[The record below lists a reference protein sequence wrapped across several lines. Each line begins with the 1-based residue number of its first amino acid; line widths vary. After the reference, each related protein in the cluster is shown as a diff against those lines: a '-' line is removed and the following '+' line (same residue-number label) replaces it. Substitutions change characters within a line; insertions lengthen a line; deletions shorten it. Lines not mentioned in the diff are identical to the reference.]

1 MFLYAR
7 GIVTAKNL
15 PHLTIDK
22 NSLLMRFFQINY
34 ACHYSFDFSNCNAEL
49 SWTSKVN
56 SWNNILSY
64 IRGKVSLSI
73 ALIYLLTLKKLKGH
87 KFNVRCFK
95 KLSSYLWDRAKQ
107 KIWPCVGC
115 RNDWRCHLLRILSK
129 PVSMKYFYFY
139 HCPPHFKAK
148 TLIQIMFYKCTI
160 SYQ

>member
-49 SWTSKVN
+49 SRTSKVN
-56 SWNNILSY
+56 SWNNILSD
-64 IRGKVSLSI
+64 IRGK
-73 ALIYLLTLKKLKGH
+73 GH
-87 KFNVRCFK
+87 NFNVRCFK

-129 PVSMKYFYFY
+129 PVSMKYFYFC